1 MLLGL
6 SQMFCSKE
14 PDSFPMKQFTSDLK
28 ESLLQYANMEWLEI
42 LHKPVYNSES
52 GGKLRH
58 YKNFKM
64 DPAPARYV
72 LAPLGTGYR
81 WVLASLRAGC
91 LPLAVETG
99 RFRSPK
105 IPLANRTCS
114 LCNYNEVED
123 EYHFLI
129 TCNFLHKERFM
140 LFYNIA
146 KVNIEFLQY
155 SSYDKFMYLMSA
167 NTNVCIIA
175 KGIYSMYKSRTSS
188 LYN

>member
-6 SQMFCSKE
+6 PQMFCSKE
-14 PDSFPMKQFTSDLK
+14 PDGFPMKQFISDLK
-28 ESLLQYANMEWLEI
+28 ESLLQYANIEWLEI

-64 DPAPARYV
+64 DPAPAHYV
-72 LAPLGTGYR
+72 LAPLGMGYR

-99 RFRSPK
+99 HFRSSK
-105 IPLANRTCS
+105 IPLADRTCP
-114 LCNYNEVED
+114 LCNCNEIED

-129 TCNFLHKERFM
+129 TYNFYTKKDLCFFVTLLK
-140 LFYNIA
+140 L
-146 KVNIEFLQY
+146 
-155 SSYDKFMYLMSA
+155 
-167 NTNVCIIA
+167 T
-175 KGIYSMYKSRTSS
+175 
-188 LYN
+188 